1 MGDIFAYYYLSDR
14 IVHILYDIVNYGE
27 NGGKFRLSVNLTTAA
42 YCLGWEYDNGEKS
55 QYKNTLIS
63 AKDDFDIKASD
74 LSESHIEEALNRL
87 IAWDQEQVIEQ
98 KLREEA
104 ADHSL
109 VAKALLG
116 DIEALKSSEDISQLY
131 VPEFS
136 DYSTMTRY
144 DRLLLFAQA
153 YKNGEL
159 DDILA
164 RKKFNQRLMNLT
176 AASRILKTQGWFSME
191 PGKMWLSLPDRF
203 IKLVFGFV
211 HLHDQYSVH
220 LELKYLTKRFLWFAG
235 IFIFMD
241 NVIL

>member
-1 MGDIFAYYYLSDR
+1 MMQTKDATEILKRLGWELHRDEVGDTFAYYYLSDR

-74 LSESHIEEALNRL
+74 L
-87 IAWDQEQVIEQ
+87 
-98 KLREEA
+98 
-104 ADHSL
+104 SL

-191 PGKMWLSLPDRF
+191 PGKCGSLCRIVLLS
-203 IKLVFGFV
+203 
-211 HLHDQYSVH
+211 
-220 LELKYLTKRFLWFAG
+220 
-235 IFIFMD
+235 
-241 NVIL
+241 